1 MNVKISTRKTNAT
14 RETTIIKSSKK
25 GTKATVEILKATRET
40 TIIKFSK
47 KGTKRNSG
55 NIEISKLISK
65 IRRQKD
71 KVGQPKDK
79 TSKTQIKA
87 IVQIWEAVKIGS

>member
-1 MNVKISTRKTNAT
+1 MDVKISTRKTNAT
-14 RETTIIKSSKK
+14 RETTIIKS
-25 GTKATVEILKATRET
+25 
-40 TIIKFSK
+40 SK